1 MTDMIADKT
10 TAGWRRLAAV
20 LTNGVEPGDQGY
32 EDPQVDRHP
41 PYASGSF
48 HDGWVRVC
56 AGGREVC
63 RVRPERDGRRNT
75 DVAAALAAAGPA
87 LYAAADEVARL
98 RGRVAELQRL
108 LTGSADDEA
117 CGESAGWREDAGGG
131 VGGPRRALVG
141 WPAAAGAAGDA
152 GDRG

>member
-1 MTDMIADKT
+1 MTDSFAEKT

-20 LTNGVEPGDQGY
+20 LTNGAEPGDQGY

-87 LYAAADEVARL
+87 LHAAADEVARL
-98 RGRVAELQRL
+98 RARVAELQRL
-108 LTGSADDEA
+108 LAAPPDDGPPE
-117 CGESAGWREDAGGG
+117 ESIGWREDAGGG
-131 VGGPRRALVG
+131 VAGPRHALAG
-141 WPAAAGAAGDA
+141 WPAGDA
-152 GDRG
+152 GGRG